1 MEGVSAGGSVRPP
14 ADTPAWEAELPS
26 QVRTQ
31 AKLGHEGARLR
42 AGGRLLALALWLL
55 ASLSAFSASTP
66 RQTIAAAIVEQD
78 DEKKL
83 ALISTLAG
91 DASPDIARLL
101 ALWKEDAI
109 YLYKT
114 TDDKVIPVQLGEDKD
129 ADGKQPATKIEDG
142 APLLDAEG
150 KPIRILAADL
160 DAAAHDSNLR
170 GAMKGVLDLQA
181 LADPD
186 QIGRAHV

>member
-1 MEGVSAGGSVRPP
+1 MTLARSFKVAALAGAITVSAF
-14 ADTPAWEAELPS
+14 A
-26 QVRTQ
+26 
-31 AKLGHEGARLR
+31 
-42 AGGRLLALALWLL
+42 
-55 ASLSAFSASTP
+55 ASTT

-83 ALISTLAG
+83 ALISSLAG
-91 DASPDIARLL
+91 GASPDIARLL

-129 ADGKQPATKIEDG
+129 ADGKQPATKIEDD

-150 KPIRILAADL
+150 KPIRLLASDL

-170 GAMKGVLDLQA
+170 GVMKGVLDLQA

-186 QIGRAHV
+186 PAKRILAIGTLGMARTPKSCLLCWRVNLPKPIPPPSAPSAKPSP